1 MGKLSEIQLKKV
13 LILLWGPP
21 LGGKTVLASQFPQP
35 FFIDLEDGLH
45 SVKALRKKYGGKFDF
60 DAITINENKT
70 VDKDFVKLCGDSF
83 ASSTAWTKAKKLTE
97 VLCRKMPQDSTLVI
111 DSASRLYEMLI
122 IHIQK
127 VTGRVKLQIQDWGT
141 FVDELQGLLTD
152 IKYKSKCNVI
162 LIGHEEYKEDQAS
175 GEIRRSF
182 LMVTKMK
189 ERIPS
194 IMTEDLRLYSI
205 PEGPKNKR
213 KIVRKLQTQPDF
225 ITAVGSRSLIPDL
238 DNPTYEKMKPYF
250 EDAFGRKLP
259 GATWTPPED

>member
-1 MGKLSEIQLKKV
+1 MGKLSEIKLDKI

-45 SVKALRKKYGGKFDF
+45 SVKALRNEYNKDFDF
-60 DAITINENKT
+60 DAITINDNPTE
-70 VDKDFVKLCGDSF
+70 DEDFIKICGKQF
-83 ASSTAWTKAKKLTE
+83 ATASGWVKAKKLATT
-97 VLCRKMPQDSTLVI
+97 LCHKMPQDSTLVI
-111 DSASRLYEMLI
+111 DSASRLYEMLLS
-122 IHIQK
+122 HIQK
-127 VTGRVKLQIQDWGT
+127 VTGRTKLQIQDWGT
-141 FVDELQGLLTD
+141 FVDELQELITAL
-152 IKYKSKCNVI
+152 KYKAKCNVI
-162 LIGHEEYKEDQAS
+162 LIGHEEYSQDEAS

-194 IMTEDLRLYSI
+194 VMTEDLRLYAV

-225 ITAVGSRSLIPDL
+225 ITAVGSRSLVPDM
-238 DNPTYEKMKPYF
+238 DNPTYEKIKPYF
-250 EDAFGRKLP
+250 EKALGRKLP
-259 GATWTPPED
+259 KATWTPPE